1 MFPETPL
8 LSPAGLLDP
17 FDVIYGGLF
26 SINRKERAA
35 MMDKP
40 ERREGETPPAT
51 QIYPKK

>member
-1 MFPETPL
+1 MLPETPL
-8 LSPAGLLDP
+8 LSPAGLLAP

-40 ERREGETPPAT
+40 ERREGESPPAIK
-51 QIYPKK
+51 IYPKK